1 MLRGVDVSE
10 WQVVGE
16 GDYGQDFVICRASY
30 GVGYTDKRCDE
41 HYQRAKS
48 QGKLLGVYHY
58 AYPQYNNPIAEA
70 DWYVSQIQGYIKEA
84 MLILDFE
91 ELIDPN
97 WAKQWLDRVFE
108 LTGIRP
114 VIYMNAYTVNSY
126 DWSNISK
133 DYGLWIAGY
142 PNEYNVPNPPE
153 PPDNYL
159 PYNIGSWDFAI
170 IWQYSSSMGGLD
182 RDVAYIDNIA
192 WAKYAGYYSEPVVPN
207 QPVSTTPDVE
217 VKPEEMIPVPAKKID
232 VSEYIDKLN
241 KIGEGNKMPFNLPQ
255 KVYEFGRWLLWIV
268 MPALSILLA
277 GLNEVW
283 AWNLPI
289 DKITMTIDI
298 VSVAIGAILG
308 IAKLSNKE

>member
-1 MLRGVDVSE
+1 MLRGVDVSK
-10 WQVVGE
+10 WQNVGE
-16 GDYGQDFVICRASY
+16 GDYGKDFVICRASY
-30 GVGYTDKRCDE
+30 GVGYTDERCDM

-58 AYPQYNNPIAEA
+58 AYPQYNNPIDEA
-70 DWYVSQIQGYIKEA
+70 DWFVSQVQGYIKEA

-97 WAKQWLDRVFE
+97 WAKQWLDRVYE
-108 LTGIRP
+108 KTGVKP
-114 VIYMNAYTVNSY
+114 VIYMNAYTCNNY

-133 DYGLWIAGY
+133 DYGLWLAGY

-153 PPDNYL
+153 PPENYM
-159 PYNIGSWDFAI
+159 PYNIGSWDFVI
-170 IWQYSSSMGGLD
+170 IWQYSSSAGGLD
-182 RDVAYIDNIA
+182 RDVAYIDSVA
-192 WAKYAGYYSEPVVPN
+192 WSKYAGSYVEPK
-207 QPVSTTPDVE
+207 PVIVT
-217 VKPEEMIPVPAKKID
+217 PEEPINEGEDAIPAKNMD
-232 VSEYIDKLN
+232 VSEYIDKL
-241 KIGEGNKMPFNLPQ
+241 KEIAKENKMPFKLPQ
-255 KVYEFGRWLLWIV
+255 KLYEFFRWLLWIV

-308 IAKLSNKE
+308 IAKLSHKE